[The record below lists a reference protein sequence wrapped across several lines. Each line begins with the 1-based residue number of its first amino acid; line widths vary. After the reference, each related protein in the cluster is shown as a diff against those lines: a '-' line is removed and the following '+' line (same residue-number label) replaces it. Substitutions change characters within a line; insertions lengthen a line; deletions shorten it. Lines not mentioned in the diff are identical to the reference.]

1 MSHYLGKLSANSHR
15 RELKITNQNGKWPGN
30 YEKGQC
36 LWEEKLVKEVV
47 YTIHFTE
54 IKETEKKSGLIKAD
68 SFNILFQKSHKY
80 VP

>member
-1 MSHYLGKLSANSHR
+1 M
-15 RELKITNQNGKWPGN
+15 
-30 YEKGQC
+30 
-36 LWEEKLVKEVV
+36 KEVV